1 MPTQFVTEAVRRR
14 SAGFT
19 GGVFPTP
26 TNGLSNP
33 PAAKRLAVAIADQ

>member
-19 GGVFPTP
+19 GGVFSTP
-26 TNGLSNP
+26 TSGLSNP
-33 PAAKRLAVAIADQ
+33 PAAKRLGNAIADQ